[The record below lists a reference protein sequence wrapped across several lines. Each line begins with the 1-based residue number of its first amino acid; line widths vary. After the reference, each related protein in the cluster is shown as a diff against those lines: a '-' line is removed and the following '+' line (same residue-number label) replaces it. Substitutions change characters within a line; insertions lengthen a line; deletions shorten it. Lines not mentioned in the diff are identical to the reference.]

1 MGPPVWLLVR
11 QSPSRVLMSALASVG
26 KSEELGEGEVRGAER
41 DEQVIMGV
49 NGAWGRFESVFGASK
64 RIGS

>member
-1 MGPPVWLLVR
+1 M
-11 QSPSRVLMSALASVG
+11 G

-49 NGAWGRFESVFGASK
+49 NAGEWGAGE
-64 RIGS
+64 